1 MCDQLKVSRLVHR
14 LPCLVEGHVKG
25 LINVDNALRLHGA
38 ENNGSLNILPRSI
51 LSLLK
56 VLREL
61 LDLGELVLDVSSL
74 RLLSKVVGLLLLG
87 GPSALRPPIRKNE
100 RLGI

>member
-1 MCDQLKVSRLVHR
+1 MVHR
-14 LPCLVEGHVKG
+14 LSRLVEGHVEG
-25 LINVDNALRLHGA
+25 LIDVDDALCLHGA

-87 GPSALRPPIRKNE
+87 GPSAFSPPIRKNE
-100 RLGI
+100 R